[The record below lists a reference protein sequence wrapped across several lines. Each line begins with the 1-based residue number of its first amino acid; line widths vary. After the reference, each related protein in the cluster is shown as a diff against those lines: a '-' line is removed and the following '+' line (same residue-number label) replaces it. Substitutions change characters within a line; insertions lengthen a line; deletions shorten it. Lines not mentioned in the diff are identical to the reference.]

1 MRDVI
6 PMIMNKALTKLR
18 VTSRF
23 DGDIR
28 SGKGGAQE
36 FLVVE
41 IHSSRGIG
49 Q

>member
-1 MRDVI
+1 MRVD
-6 PMIMNKALTKLR
+6 KAQTKLSL
-18 VTSRF
+18 TSKF

>member
-1 MRDVI
+1 
-6 PMIMNKALTKLR
+6 MIMNKAPTKLR
-18 VTSRF
+18 VTSKF

-28 SGKGGAQE
+28 SGKGRAQE

-41 IHSSRGIG
+41 IHSFQGIG